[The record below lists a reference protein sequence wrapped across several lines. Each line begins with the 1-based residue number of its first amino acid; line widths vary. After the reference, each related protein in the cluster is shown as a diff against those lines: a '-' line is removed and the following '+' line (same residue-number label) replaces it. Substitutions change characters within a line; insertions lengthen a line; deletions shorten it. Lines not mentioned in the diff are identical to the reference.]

1 MMSITDNIAVDL
13 TGQGTRVDRVPA
25 LSGMRCGYML
35 LLHTASDILVIF
47 RETGRQG
54 GPQIPQ
60 PILPNP
66 IMDLLAILIQYSFQC
81 KPLNLCDS
89 MYFNG
94 NRKLL

>member
-47 RETGRQG
+47 RETGSRRE
-54 GPQIPQ
+54 GPRSH
-60 PILPNP
+60 N
-66 IMDLLAILIQYSFQC
+66 QYF
-81 KPLNLCDS
+81 PTL
-89 MYFNG
+89 
-94 NRKLL
+94 

>member
-54 GPQIPQ
+54 GP
-60 PILPNP
+60 
-66 IMDLLAILIQYSFQC
+66 
-81 KPLNLCDS
+81 
-89 MYFNG
+89 
-94 NRKLL
+94 